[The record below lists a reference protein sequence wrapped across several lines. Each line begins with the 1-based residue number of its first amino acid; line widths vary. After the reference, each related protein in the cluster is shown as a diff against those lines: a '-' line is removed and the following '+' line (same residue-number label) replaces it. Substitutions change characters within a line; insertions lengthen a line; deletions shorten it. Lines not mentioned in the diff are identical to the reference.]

1 MARKL
6 LAAASVALLV
16 FSMGCTGTEKAR
28 PGPVDPSGP
37 LLSAGQAISV
47 AEEYLYTQYD
57 RAAAVIPF
65 TLTTKMQGD
74 PCAWN
79 GTDAGNATRW
89 MMIFEALTYQSGVY
103 KHVTLAV
110 TVAYLDGNLGARQT
124 RVQSKAISQE
134 EGDNL
139 YDELDNRSLATGI
152 LFDNH
157 AVFINASAAE
167 QGPGASHYLQ
177 SISMV
182 LYDRFS
188 SPNMPGR
195 ATWEVR
201 WKYINED
208 TYEPAYGTVV
218 LNATDG
224 SFLKMLPAG

>member
-1 MARKL
+1 MRRDILAVTAVFIMA
-6 LAAASVALLV
+6 

-28 PGPVDPSGP
+28 PEPEDPAGP
-37 LLSAGQAISV
+37 LLGARQAISV
-47 AEEYLYTQYD
+47 AEEYLSTQYD
-57 RAAAVIPF
+57 KAATILPF

-89 MMIFEALTYQSGVY
+89 MMIFEAITYISGVY

-110 TVAYLDGNLGARQT
+110 TVAYIDGNVGARQT
-124 RVQSKAISQE
+124 RVQSKVISQSD
-134 EGDNL
+134 GDRL
-139 YDELDNRSLATGI
+139 YDEIDNRSLATDV

-157 AVFINASAAE
+157 AVFVNASAAE
-167 QGPGASHYLQ
+167 FGPGTSHYLQ
-177 SISMV
+177 SISMT

-188 SPNMPGR
+188 SPNMHGR

-201 WKYINED
+201 WKYIAGD
-208 TYEPAYGTVV
+208 TYEAAHSTVI

-224 SFLKMLPAG
+224 SFLKMLPAE